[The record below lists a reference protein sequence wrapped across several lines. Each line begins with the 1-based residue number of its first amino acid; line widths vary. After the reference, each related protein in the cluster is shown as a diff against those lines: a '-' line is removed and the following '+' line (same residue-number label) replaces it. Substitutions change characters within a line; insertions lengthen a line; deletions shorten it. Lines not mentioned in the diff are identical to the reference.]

1 MVTLLRRRVVSPAT
15 DCEEWHRTLYEC
27 IVIPLNS
34 LDASSF
40 GGWCSQPATDVV
52 LVKYPSQQWSL
63 WVWSGYYEPTR
74 TGFSLC
80 SAHLL
85 LRSCPTLGTV
95 RQTEPI
101 GLIGVVFTGWMPFML
116 PKKKQFQRTEG
127 SSDANHALYVIA
139 CGSPAWLVSEGSLYR
154 SRLSDAIV
162 KQLTDARV
170 TVYELSYCTYI
181 SFIIKEQFFAMNT
194 SHSLLGYRYRFIN
207 RCHYKCTA

>member
-116 PKKKQFQRTEG
+116 PKKTISTYWGELWCQPRTVCHRLWLASVTREWREPLQV
-127 SSDANHALYVIA
+127 SAVRCYSEAVNWRSCDCVWVILLYIHIIYYKGAVLRDEYITFVI
-139 CGSPAWLVSEGSLYR
+139 
-154 SRLSDAIV
+154 RLS
-162 KQLTDARV
+162 LPF
-170 TVYELSYCTYI
+170 Y
-181 SFIIKEQFFAMNT
+181 
-194 SHSLLGYRYRFIN
+194 
-207 RCHYKCTA
+207 